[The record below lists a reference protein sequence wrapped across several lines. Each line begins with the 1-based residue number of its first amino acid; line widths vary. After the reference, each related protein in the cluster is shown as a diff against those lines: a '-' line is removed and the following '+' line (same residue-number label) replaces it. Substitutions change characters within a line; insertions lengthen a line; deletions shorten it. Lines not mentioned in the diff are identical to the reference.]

1 MKDLISVV
9 IPLHNE
15 EESLE
20 KLYNLLRG
28 VFERNG
34 LTYEVI
40 FVDDGSTDSSFNIL
54 EKIYQ
59 QDKNIRIL
67 QLRRKFGKSAA
78 LTAGFNESKGNII
91 ITLDADLQDDP
102 EEIPNLLAKINENY
116 DVVGGF
122 RQRRQ
127 DSFFKKF
134 TSAIFNKTLTM
145 LTGLKLRD
153 INTGL
158 KAYRR
163 DVIEQIEIYGE
174 LHRFLPIF
182 ANQLGFKIIEIP
194 VKHYPRRQGK
204 SKYGPKKVIDGFL
217 DLLTVVLL
225 TKYSEKPGHFFGGA
239 GLLSFLA
246 GFLISLYLTIL
257 WFLGHHPIGNRPL
270 FFLGILLLI
279 IGIQLISLGLLGE
292 ILVRKERKKI
302 VQIKKIL
309 K

>member
-20 KLYNLLRG
+20 KLHGLLRS

-34 LTYEVI
+34 LSYEVI
-40 FVDDGSTDSSFNIL
+40 FVDDGSTDSSFDIL

-78 LTAGFNESKGNII
+78 LTAGFSEVKGNIVV
-91 ITLDADLQDDP
+91 TMDADLQDDP
-102 EEIPNLLAKINENY
+102 EEILNLLAKINENY

-122 RQRRQ
+122 RKHRQ
-127 DSFFKKF
+127 DGFFKQF
-134 TSAIFNKTLTM
+134 TSAIFNKTLNI
-145 LTGLKLRD
+145 LTGVKLHD

-163 DVIEQIEIYGE
+163 EALDQIEIYGG
-174 LHRFLPIF
+174 LYRFLPIF
-182 ANQLGFKIIEIP
+182 AHQLGFRIIEIP
-194 VKHYPRRQGK
+194 VKHYPRKHGK
-204 SKYGPKKVIDGFL
+204 SKYGPGKIIDGFL
-217 DLLTVVLL
+217 DMLTIVLV
-225 TKYSEKPGHFFGGA
+225 TKYSENPGHFFGGA
-239 GLLSFLA
+239 GLLSFLT

-257 WFLGHHPIGNRPL
+257 WFLGHRPIGNRPL

-292 ILVRKERKKI
+292 ILVRKERKK
-302 VQIKKIL
+302 VYQIKKIL